1 MFRNIAGHIKLPH
14 YENDDFSGT
23 TLQAAQ
29 YFINDGLGN
38 GMIAARVLR
47 ARRISL
53 RKRTEKSVRVSRS
66 IRSSKRAGAGGQRAT
81 NLRDGHS
88 FSSGSPTLQQV
99 RAC

>member
-47 ARRISL
+47 ARRISCVSEL
-53 RKRTEKSVRVSRS
+53 RSQYGYHVRSGRRSEPAPVASVLPICGMDTHSRAD
-66 IRSSKRAGAGGQRAT
+66 RQR
-81 NLRDGHS
+81 
-88 FSSGSPTLQQV
+88 FS
-99 RAC
+99 R